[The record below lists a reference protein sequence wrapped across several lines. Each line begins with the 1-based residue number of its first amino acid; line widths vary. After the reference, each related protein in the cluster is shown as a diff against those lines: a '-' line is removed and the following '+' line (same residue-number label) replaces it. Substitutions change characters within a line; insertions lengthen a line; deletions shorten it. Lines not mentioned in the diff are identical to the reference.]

1 MKHEHSMS
9 YFHASTHTNESRV
22 GNRPISILKVLNKII
37 QVEYKKKKKNLL
49 KFWKVFIKINIIL
62 INDSQMFINSN
73 DFQLEEIKQDVN
85 KNHLAP

>member
-1 MKHEHSMS
+1 MQHNC
-9 YFHASTHTNESRV
+9 FHTSTHTNESKA
-22 GNRPISILKVLNKII
+22 GRPVSIVKVLNEII
-37 QVEYKKKKKNLL
+37 QVKYKKKNLL

-85 KNHLAP
+85 KNRPAT